1 MGAEIIKLPD
11 WFEGEVYPEG
21 GVVTNPF
28 SGQEYY
34 LNNLGK
40 FIPNSEDET

>member
-1 MGAEIIKLPD
+1 MEAQVILSPD
-11 WFEGEVYPEG
+11 WFQGEIYEKG
-21 GVVTNPF
+21 DVVTNPF